1 MGYWLKCYGCCCDGV
16 LWDVFLPTSCRWSSV
31 LLFGHVGIVSC
42 FRLNI
47 RHKLCT
53 WADTRCFSVGI
64 NWCLRWGSFV
74 CCISFLLF
82 CVKGLVSE
90 CRTCGQFA
98 LGCFLSW
105 RFPWFFGLAGL
116 RWTGFWDNAT
126 LLSVFYKKPAKK
138 PLFVHH
144 QSALPKRW
152 KTNFIRNERR
162 RIQQR
167 CSTQITSNKH
177 DRDFDNILRLNGYPE
192 RTIHEYTNITSE
204 ARHDSYMIEQK
215 NTWITWENSTYQGYQ
230 RSRCKRK
237 PKVKCCWWLICWMA
251 LFCCLK
257 HDFQMISE
265 RLEVVSPK

>member
-1 MGYWLKCYGCCCDGV
+1 MWYWLKCYGCCCDGV

-192 RTIHEYTNITSE
+192 RTIHETKHLQFGN
-204 ARHDSYMIEQK
+204 
-215 NTWITWENSTYQGYQ
+215 
-230 RSRCKRK
+230 RSPFRK
-237 PKVKCCWWLICWMA
+237 
-251 LFCCLK
+251 
-257 HDFQMISE
+257 
-265 RLEVVSPK
+265 